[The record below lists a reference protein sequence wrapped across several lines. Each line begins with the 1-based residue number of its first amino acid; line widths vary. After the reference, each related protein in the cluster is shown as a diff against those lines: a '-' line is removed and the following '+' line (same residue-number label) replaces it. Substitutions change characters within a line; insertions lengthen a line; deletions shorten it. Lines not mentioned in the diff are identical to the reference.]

1 MGDLRMD
8 DDSFFPDFLDAQ
20 DADSDPTA
28 RGIVQC
34 LRMLADEAAA
44 LGMARTLDALQA
56 AISVCAVEGDA
67 ADAMDQADDLKLRAA
82 GSSRVH

>member
-1 MGDLRMD
+1 MD
-8 DDSFFPDFLDAQ
+8 DDSFFPDFLDTQ

-56 AISVCAVEGDA
+56 AMTVCAVEGDA
-67 ADAMDQADDLKLRAA
+67 ADALGESGDGRLRAA

>member
-1 MGDLRMD
+1 MD
-8 DDSFFPDFLDAQ
+8 DDSGFPDFPDAPDT
-20 DADSDPTA
+20 DADPTA

-56 AISVCAVEGDA
+56 AIRVCAAEGDA
-67 ADAMDQADDLKLRAA
+67 GEPLTDGDDPRLRAA
-82 GSSRVH
+82 GNTRVH

>member
-1 MGDLRMD
+1 MD
-8 DDSFFPDFLDAQ
+8 DDSFLPDFLDTP

-56 AISVCAVEGDA
+56 AMTVCAVEGDA
-67 ADAMDQADDLKLRAA
+67 ADALAESDEPKLRAA
-82 GSSRVH
+82 GSSRLH

>member
-1 MGDLRMD
+1 MD
-8 DDSFFPDFLDAQ
+8 DDSGFPDFLDSP

-67 ADAMDQADDLKLRAA
+67 VDALNEADDPKVRAA
-82 GSSRVH
+82 SNSRLH